1 MAEKIIPAWVGFG
14 RELRKLRKQRGLTLD
29 DLAEATGYGMSTIS
43 KYERAYRA
51 PKRPFLVE
59 AERSLGA
66 NGELIRRW
74 EDTKQTEDDP
84 DWHRKVVKTEE
95 RASDIKMWSPLL
107 IPGLLQ
113 TGGYARHIFRDGR
126 PQDTDEEVEKLVELR
141 THRLDMLRKLRN
153 PRLLAIVSEAVIRS
167 RVGTP
172 DVMREQ
178 LQHLLDLSSSRDV
191 RILVLPVDAPYHG
204 GHSGPFR
211 VLTSLQEAPLVEVE
225 HASGSTLLSDEHAVV
240 RLQAVF
246 GDLQIWALP
255 PAASRNLISEALGEL
270 R

>member
-1 MAEKIIPAWVGFG
+1 MTEKIMPAWVNFG
-14 RELRKLRKQRGLTLD
+14 RELRRMREQRGLTLD
-29 DLAEATGYGMSTIS
+29 SLATATGYGASTIS

-59 AERSLGA
+59 AEGILGG
-66 NGELIRRW
+66 NGDLLRRW
-74 EDTKQTEDDP
+74 EDAKKTESDP

-95 RASDIKMWSPLL
+95 QASDIKIWSPLI

-113 TGGYARHIFRDGR
+113 TEGYARCIFRDGR
-126 PQDTDEEVEKLVELR
+126 PHDTDEEVEKLVELR
-141 THRLDMLRKLRN
+141 TRRLEMLRTMHN
-153 PRLLAIVSEAVIRS
+153 PRLLAIIAEPVIRA
-167 RVGTP
+167 RVGAV

-178 LQHLLDLSSSRDV
+178 LRHLLELSASRDM
-191 RILVLPVDAPYHG
+191 RILVLPADAPYHG

-211 VLTSLQEAPLVEVE
+211 VLTSLQNTPLVEVE
-225 HASGSTLLSDEHAVV
+225 HASGSELLSDDRAVT

-255 PAASRNLISEALGEL
+255 PAASHALISEALGEL